1 MAFTKDLES
10 HLYKVPGVIKFIDP
24 EITMV
29 ARGCGLTRT
38 DLTDRMKGFVDDSGD
53 GDTTVYM
60 CLETLSVN

>member
-1 MAFTKDLES
+1 M
-10 HLYKVPGVIKFIDP
+10 IKFIDP

-29 ARGCGLTRT
+29 AGGCGLTRT